1 MRKIKYILVA
11 VLFSFASLASAD
23 NPNQLSYVVENEN
36 EFTRGIVFG
45 LGEGI
50 LMASSYSEIVYGR
63 PLICVPETLAFKT
76 YEYYDLL
83 KAFYIRRGREDTNT
97 AAALLFALKESF
109 PCE

>member
-36 EFTRGIVFG
+36 DFTRGIVFG

-50 LMASSYSEIVYGR
+50 LMASSYSKVVYGR
-63 PLICVPETLAFKT
+63 PLICPPETLAFKAYGYNT
-76 YEYYDLL
+76 EGLL
-83 KAFYIRRGREDTNT
+83 YQAGREDLT
-97 AAALLFALKESF
+97 AVALLVALEDYF
-109 PCE
+109 L